1 MKSLKSTCTLTSS
14 ILPWEAI
21 SEKGIKV
28 SPKGLNIKISSILL
42 VIRKKLATVEI
53 ESFSL
58 NDN

>member
-1 MKSLKSTCTLTSS
+1 MKSLKSTCTLTQSF
-14 ILPWEAI
+14 LPWEAI

-42 VIRKKLATVEI
+42 VIRKKLAIVEL